1 MDALSS
7 STTTSPTLSPAPTTP
22 VPLAPA
28 PPTPRPPTTVST
40 GPAPAL
46 DTAPLPL
53 SVQRDL
59 LRPPSPPLMTGEE
72 MSALLRAV
80 VGGA

>member
-7 STTTSPTLSPAPTTP
+7 SMTASPALSTPPSPP
-22 VPLAPA
+22 VPLPPA
-28 PPTPRPPTTVST
+28 APTPRSGTAASAA
-40 GPAPAL
+40 PAPAL

-53 SVQRDL
+53 NVQRDL
-59 LRPPSPPLMTGEE
+59 LRPPSPPLMTGEQ

-80 VGGA
+80 VGGV